1 MALALMVMQSSAWT
15 LTLSDAARAYA
26 RRTEVSGA
34 TSIDLQNTPQL
45 ALGAAWPTTQ
55 LRVGYA
61 PRFSWVDVL
70 GTEPSPT
77 LVLHSGE
84 LRLSWQWPR
93 VALSLS
99 QTVAV
104 GDQDFSQVGV
114 ATSTGDLMTLPA
126 AGVVP
131 PTDPAPGDV
140 MMPTELELLPA
151 ADVVAV
157 AAEET
162 SASLRYDWS
171 RRWRSEVVAAFGFS
185 GGADAE
191 AQLFLPRQRTAQLD
205 TALIFRRSR
214 LDELSTG
221 VTIARIDTSN
231 GYDHWLASLIES
243 WSMRWTR
250 SSGGELG
257 AGVSIQDTTGPAG
270 LRATAW
276 VPVGSASA
284 WYALLMHAMEVRFQ
298 WNVGYRPD
306 INVLAGTLQRRLFT
320 SAQAGL
326 TVEGSSLRLELGA
339 AQTFPRDAPDA
350 TEVLSADL
358 IFQQEL
364 VEWLFLQLGGQ
375 ITRQR
380 FGNGSALA
388 SVGSRWLL
396 YAGLEA
402 RLPEVRF

>member
-1 MALALMVMQSSAWT
+1 MAVALMVLQSSAWT
-15 LTLSDAARAYA
+15 LNLSDAARVYA
-26 RRTEVSGA
+26 RHTELSDA
-34 TSIDLQNTPQL
+34 TAIDLQNTPRL
-45 ALGAAWPTTQ
+45 GIGAAWPTTQ
-55 LRVGYA
+55 LAVAYA
-61 PRFSWVDVL
+61 PRLSWVDVA
-70 GTEPSPT
+70 GEDPSPT
-77 LVLHSGE
+77 LVLHTAE
-84 LRLSWQWPR
+84 LRLSWQQPR

-99 QTVAV
+99 QTAAL
-104 GDQDFSQVGV
+104 GDQDFSQAG
-114 ATSTGDLMTLPA
+114 AAGSSGDLTSTPTSDVA
-126 AGVVP
+126 P
-131 PTDPAPGDV
+131 PGTPAPGDI
-140 MMPTELELLPA
+140 MMPTELELLPGA
-151 ADVVAV
+151 EVLAV
-157 AAEET
+157 AAEDT

-171 RRWRSEVVAAFGFS
+171 RRWRSEVQAAFGIS

-191 AQLFLPRQRTAQLD
+191 AQMFLPRQRRAQLD
-205 TALIFRRSR
+205 TSVVFRRSR

-221 VTIARIDTSN
+221 LTIARIDTSN

-250 SSGGELG
+250 SSGGELA

-270 LRATAW
+270 LRSTEW

-326 TVEGSSLRLELGA
+326 TASRSSLRLELGA

-350 TEVLSADL
+350 TEVISADL
-358 IFQQEL
+358 RFEHEL
-364 VEWLFLQLGGQ
+364 LEWLFLQLGGE

-380 FGNGSALA
+380 LGNGAFA

-396 YAGLEA
+396 YAGLEG
-402 RLPEVRF
+402 RMPEVRF